1 MQASLACD
9 LSAELANHSWAN
21 VPNSSG
27 GLPASAT
34 LISLRSWSV
43 SDETDAR
50 RPQGR
55 INGFIDVISLPFGK
69 PLSWLWKRGFRFLF
83 LLDAMVLFSAMVIIN
98 FARFG
103 TDWPTYPLRH
113 YWMGFSIA
121 TAIHIAINYFSGL
134 YEREADVGSRPW
146 LPRVSLA
153 MAIGI
158 GMDGLAALIADRYL
172 MPRLNLAVLLIVGAV
187 TLTLT
192 RNISR
197 VMARQ
202 RRGPARLALVGPLD
216 ECAHVRNIIDA
227 DESSLIVIAESQTTT
242 ELHDAGLS
250 SNVTDILI
258 LDLDTMSETP
268 FEHLTGFSQS
278 GIGVH
283 QRISST
289 ETLLGLRAVR
299 QISGIPFTRLH
310 TRALSSHQERLKRIL
325 DLVII
330 VSTSPIWLAVLGATA
345 LYVRIVAGSGV
356 IYRQT
361 RMGYLEQH
369 FQILKLRTMGKDA
382 EGQSGP
388 QLSLGNDPRVIPG
401 LRWLRASR
409 FDELP
414 QIWNVIRG
422 DMSLIGPRPER
433 PELVA
438 EIKEHVP
445 GYERRHDVRPGMT
458 GLAQVQGRYDSDP
471 GHKLGYDLQYLAN
484 WSLVLD
490 VQILLRTIWVI
501 ATRRV

>member
-1 MQASLACD
+1 MPQRSL
-9 LSAELANHSWAN
+9 HSRAR
-21 VPNSSG
+21 P
-27 GLPASAT
+27 T
-34 LISLRSWSV
+34 SLRSV
-43 SDETDAR
+43 FVTVGTHNQ

-55 INGFIDVISLPFGK
+55 VNRFFDVVSLPFGK

-83 LLDAMVLFSAMVIIN
+83 ALDAVVLFSAMVVIN
-98 FARFG
+98 FVRFG
-103 TDWPTYPLRH
+103 TDWPTYPLSH
-113 YWMGFSIA
+113 YWIGFSIA
-121 TAIHIAINYFSGL
+121 IVIHLLINYFSGL
-134 YEREADVGSRPW
+134 YEREVDVGSRPW

-158 GMDGLAALIADRYL
+158 GMDGLAALVADRYL
-172 MPRLNLAVLLIVGAV
+172 MPRLNLALLLIIGSV

-192 RNISR
+192 RNVSR

-202 RRGPARLALVGPLD
+202 RRGPARLALIGPLN
-216 ECAHVRNIIDA
+216 ECARIRSIIND
-227 DESSLIVIAESQTTT
+227 DESSLVVVAESETTND
-242 ELHDAGLS
+242 LHNAGSS

-325 DLVII
+325 ELVII
-330 VSTSPIWLAVLGATA
+330 VSTSPLLLTLLGATA
-345 LYVRIVAGSGV
+345 LYVRVFAGTGV
-356 IYRQT
+356 IYRQA
-361 RMGYLEQH
+361 RVGYLERN
-369 FQILKLRTMGKDA
+369 FEILKFRTMVKDA
-382 EGQSGP
+382 ERQSGP
-388 QLSLGNDPRVIPG
+388 QLSLGNDPRVIPA

-409 FDELP
+409 LDELP

-422 DMSLIGPRPER
+422 DMSMIGPRPER

-438 EIKEHVP
+438 KIEQRVP
-445 GYERRHDVRPGMT
+445 GYKRRHDVKPGMT
-458 GLAQVQGRYDSDP
+458 GLAQIQGRYDSDP

-490 VQILLRTIWVI
+490 VQILLRTIWVVM
-501 ATRRV
+501 TRRV

>member
-1 MQASLACD
+1 
-9 LSAELANHSWAN
+9 
-21 VPNSSG
+21 
-27 GLPASAT
+27 
-34 LISLRSWSV
+34 
-43 SDETDAR
+43 
-50 RPQGR
+50 
-55 INGFIDVISLPFGK
+55 
-69 PLSWLWKRGFRFLF
+69 
-83 LLDAMVLFSAMVIIN
+83 MVLFSAMVVIN
-98 FARFG
+98 FVRFG

-113 YWMGFSIA
+113 YWIGFSIA

-158 GMDGLAALIADRYL
+158 GMDAVAALVADRYL
-172 MPRLNLAVLLIVGAV
+172 MPRLNLALLLIIGSV

-216 ECAHVRNIIDA
+216 ECAHVRKIIDA
-227 DESSLIVIAESQTTT
+227 DESSLIVVAESETTT
-242 ELHDAGLS
+242 ELHGAGPC
-250 SNVTDILI
+250 SNLTDILI
-258 LDLDTMSETP
+258 LDLDTLSETP
-268 FEHLTGFSQS
+268 FEHLTGFSQM

-310 TRALSSHQERLKRIL
+310 TQALSSHQTRLKRTL
-325 DLVII
+325 ELMII
-330 VSTSPIWLAVLGATA
+330 ISTSPIWLVLLGATG
-345 LYVRIVAGSGV
+345 LYVKIFAGSQIV
-356 IYRQT
+356 YRQT
-361 RMGYLEQH
+361 RVGYLKEH
-369 FQILKLRTMGKDA
+369 FQILKFRTMVKDA
-382 EGQSGP
+382 ERQTGP
-388 QLSLGNDPRVIPG
+388 QLSLRGDPRVVPA

-409 FDELP
+409 LDELP

-422 DMSLIGPRPER
+422 DMSMIGPRPER

-438 EIKEHVP
+438 KIEAQIP
-445 GYERRHDVRPGMT
+445 GYERRHDVKPGMT

-484 WSLVLD
+484 WTLLFD
-490 VQILLRTIWVI
+490 VQILLRTIWVVL
-501 ATRRV
+501 RRKV